1 MEFYRVIFFSNQNS
15 LKILQDLSLKAVV
28 AEAGLV
34 VSAGD
39 AQALEAAI
47 RRMFD
52 DESLRAEYS
61 ARGLKRVEQHFD
73 ALTPYPRE
81 LRVRRLPAR
90 RVAVYCYDAVRALC
104 AQASHCG
111 RDPRSSTADDCPG
124 VVRPKTAQGEYG
136 RRLARST
143 AT

>member
-1 MEFYRVIFFSNQNS
+1 MVRKYAQASIAVVPS
-15 LKILQDLSLKAVV
+15 LYEGFGLPAVEAMACGVPLVSTNGGALAEVV

-61 ARGLKRVEQHFD
+61 ARGLKRVEQHFSWD
-73 ALTPYPRE
+73 RCAERMEVYYRE
-81 LRVRRLPAR
+81 
-90 RVAVYCYDAVRALC
+90 
-104 AQASHCG
+104 
-111 RDPRSSTADDCPG
+111 
-124 VVRPKTAQGEYG
+124 
-136 RRLARST
+136 RLAQC
-143 AT
+143 